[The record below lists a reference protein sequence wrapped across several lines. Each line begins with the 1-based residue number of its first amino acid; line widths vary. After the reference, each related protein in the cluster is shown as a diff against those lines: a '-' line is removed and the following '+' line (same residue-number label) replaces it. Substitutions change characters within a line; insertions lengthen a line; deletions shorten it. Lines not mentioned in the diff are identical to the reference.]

1 MILWDTGPLYAAFD
15 RRDKHHEASA
25 ALMRRTASPLL
36 VPAPVVI
43 ETCYHLTKHLGARAE
58 IALLK
63 AFQSGDLAMVTPTK
77 SDFDRAV
84 ELVERCAGFPSASPT
99 PTSPRSRWFASPSAA
114 TPGQTRVHCPVR
126 PLQHTPR
133 AVRKASGNREERLR
147 VDVIDR
153 EHDPRTARDLVRRH

>member
-25 ALMRRTASPLL
+25 ALMRRTAPPLL

-63 AFQSGDLAMVTPTK
+63 TFQGGDLAMVTPTT

-84 ELVERCAGFPSASPT
+84 ELVEQYAGFPLGITDAYVVAIAERLDITRLATIDRRHFLAVT
-99 PTSPRSRWFASPSAA
+99 PR
-114 TPGQTRVHCPVR
+114 HCPGFELL
-126 PLQHTPR
+126 P
-133 AVRKASGNREERLR
+133 A
-147 VDVIDR
+147 
-153 EHDPRTARDLVRRH
+153 